1 MIDQIN
7 YLRIEAYSDHPEV
20 GKAAEQL
27 VEALMATMARRR
39 CVDKYLRDA
48 RKLIASLWLKGDK
61 DLFRFT
67 TKVVFFSPAAR
78 KQVWMTKR
86 VLKLFN
92 QMKELGWVSIVKE
105 AIPPYSSKK
114 NSGGMAAIY
123 CRTKTFKDLLTTL
136 TVMDVVPNPDMPR
149 VELRDENEQLQ
160 ELPEKY
166 LSTAGYRNTVSTL
179 EQHYELL
186 VSSNIRFSDNK
197 PVPLSIL
204 YFVRKYRPNF
214 QHGGRIYAGFQ
225 NLPKK
230 DRLGITI
237 NGESVAS
244 LDISQLHPALIL
256 RLTHKEDRERSGML
270 LEALPEVYDMPDYP
284 DLPRAV
290 HKKMINALINA
301 PTEDSAARSLMNHYY
316 WWDLLEEKWVV
327 RSYKGRQKRTGG
339 RVFDQEKPLRAAR
352 EYIARFKLRH
362 PMMSDAVC
370 SGIGTRLQLLDGQ
383 LMETMIS
390 VATAAGVPIL
400 PVHDELIIQEKYKT
414 FAEMLLK
421 RVFQET
427 FQEAGQ
433 FGFISAKWTNL
444 ELEEM
449 IQLNLSDMK

>member
-1 MIDQIN
+1 MTDDIA
-7 YLRIEAYSDHPEV
+7 YLRIESYSEHPEV
-20 GKAAEQL
+20 GRAAEVL
-27 VEALMATMARRR
+27 VESYMVSRARRR
-39 CVDKYLRDA
+39 EQEKYLRDA
-48 RKLIASLWLKGDK
+48 RKLIASLWLKGEE

-67 TKVVFFSPAAR
+67 TKAAYYSPAGR
-78 KQVWMTKR
+78 KQVWMTRR
-86 VLKLFN
+86 VLKLFR
-92 QMKELGWVSIVKE
+92 QMTALGWITLVKE
-105 AIPPYSSKK
+105 AVPPQSSRKS
-114 NSGGMAAIY
+114 SGGLTAIY
-123 CRTKTFKDLLTTL
+123 RRTRNFRNLLKTLSVSDI
-136 TVMDVVPNPDMPR
+136 VPNPDMPR
-149 VELRDENEQLQ
+149 VELRDDNENLQ
-160 ELPEKY
+160 ELTDTY
-166 LSTAGYRNTVSTL
+166 LSTPECRATFSIL
-179 EQHYELL
+179 EQHYALL
-186 VSSNIRFSDNK
+186 TASDIRFADGSAM
-197 PVPLSIL
+197 PLSRL
-204 YFVRKYRPNF
+204 YFVRKYRPDF

-256 RLTHKEDRERSGML
+256 RLTHREDRERSGML
-270 LEALPEVYDMPDYP
+270 FEALPEVYDMPDYP

-301 PTEDSAARSLMNHYY
+301 PTENSAARSLMNHYY

-352 EYIARFKLRH
+352 EYIAMFKLRH

-390 VATAAGVPIL
+390 VATAAGVPLL

-421 RVFQET
+421 RAFQET
-427 FQEAGQ
+427 FKEAGQ
-433 FGFISAKWTNL
+433 FGLVRAKWTTPKS
-444 ELEEM
+444 EET
-449 IQLNLSDMK
+449 IQIHLSL